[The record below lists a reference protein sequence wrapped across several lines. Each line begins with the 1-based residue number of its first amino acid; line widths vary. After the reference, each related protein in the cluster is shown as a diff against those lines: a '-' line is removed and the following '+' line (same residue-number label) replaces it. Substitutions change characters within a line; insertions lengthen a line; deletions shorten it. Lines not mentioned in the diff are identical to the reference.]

1 MAVSIKSAREIEL
14 MRESCRLLEIVHDEL
29 GKAIRPG
36 ISTLDID
43 RMGEKMIR
51 DMGCGIDC
59 GKCATKETWN
69 RLWDLTRDAVRD
81 VSIAQIKELA
91 ERKQRIGGGEE

>member
-36 ISTLDID
+36 ISTLEID
-43 RMGEKMIR
+43 QMGEKMIR
-51 DMGCGIDC
+51 DMGCIPNFKIIMDI
-59 GKCATKETWN
+59 
-69 RLWDLTRDAVRD
+69 RLPSVSLSTTR
-81 VSIAQIKELA
+81 
-91 ERKQRIGGGEE
+91 